1 LVGGLPLI
9 CAAIFATAAQATP
22 VTYRYVV
29 THPRYGAIGGY
40 DRTSDEVGGEVRAA
54 WRLRVTVRVLGLVV
68 HRESGDQAEVWR
80 DGRLVSFRSVIVTN
94 GRPLSVSGEA
104 EGPHFV
110 VRSPAGV
117 TAAPATV
124 VASDP
129 WLLTH
134 PGAGVVVSIRSGRI
148 DPVSVTGG
156 EAETLRIEGSS
167 VAVRHFHVNAAQP
180 DKWEVWMDRN
190 GVPVKFR
197 SLESGAPIDFTLVSS
212 SPAPAQQTPEP
223 R

>member
-1 LVGGLPLI
+1 M
-9 CAAIFATAAQATP
+9 
-22 VTYRYVV
+22 TYHYAV
-29 THPRYGAIGGY
+29 THPQYGAIGSY
-40 DRTSDEVGGEVRAA
+40 DRTSDEVGGEIRAS
-54 WRLRVTVRVLGLVV
+54 WRLRLSVRILGLVV
-68 HRESGDQAEVWR
+68 HRETGDQAEVWR
-80 DGRLVSFRSVIVTN
+80 GGRLVSFRSVIVTN
-94 GRPLSVSGEA
+94 GRSLSVSGEA
-104 EGPHFV
+104 EGSRFV

-117 TAAPATV
+117 AEAPGAV

-129 WLLTH
+129 WLLTR

-148 DPVSVTGG
+148 DAVSVTGG
-156 EAETLRIEGSS
+156 ETETLQIEGAS
-167 VAVRHFHVNAAQP
+167 VPVRHFHVNAARP

-212 SPAPAQQTPEP
+212 FPARALQTPEP

>member
-1 LVGGLPLI
+1 V
-9 CAAIFATAAQATP
+9 P
-22 VTYRYVV
+22 VTYRYAV
-29 THPRYGAIGGY
+29 THPQYGVIGSY
-40 DRTSDEVGGEVRAA
+40 DRTSDDAGGEVRAA
-54 WRLRVTVRVLGLVV
+54 WRLRLTVKILGLVV
-68 HRESGDQAEVWR
+68 HRETGDQAEVWR
-80 DGRLVSFRSVIVTN
+80 AGRLMSFRSTTVTN
-94 GRPLSVSGEA
+94 GRALSVSGDA
-104 EGPHFV
+104 EGPRFV
-110 VRSPAGV
+110 VRSPGGV

-129 WLLTH
+129 WLLTR

-156 EAETLRIEGSS
+156 EPETLQIEGSLVS
-167 VAVRHFHVNAAQP
+167 VRHFHVNAAQP

-197 SLESGAPIDFTLVSS
+197 SLESGAAIDFTLVSS
-212 SPAPAQQTPEP
+212 PPALQTPEP